1 MISRNRKINFIIIL
15 IMVVLNV
22 SFAYFYNTAVS
33 KVFFE
38 AANKDY
44 GILQQQNS
52 QIVEKLKAEGD
63 IAMWDNIIEPYE
75 EYIVIYDKDNQVVAK
90 TDNGNFS
97 ALDVKVRTPFEFKG
111 EAYLLRTSVYFL
123 RDYDNST
130 KVMAKFITV
139 EVLIVLTAFF
149 ILIMI
154 IYSFMLRPFRV
165 VYKAIEEYDRSGKLI
180 EIKLKGY
187 AGRVYRRFASMAK
200 NVESQQ
206 QNERRI
212 IASISHDIKTPLT
225 SIMGYSEQLKKENLS
240 EERRER
246 YLNTVYDKA
255 VDIRTIVDEFDEY
268 LGCNMP
274 YEMKKSRI
282 TVDEIEKCLLNDY
295 ADDFMLSGISF
306 EIRNHADE
314 EAEIMGDIQRLKRVC
329 SNILTNSVKHFKGDE
344 KKIVV
349 EIFCADDMIAVKF
362 SDNGEGVPEDKL
374 EMIFEPLYTSD
385 EGRKVAGL
393 GLSICR
399 EITESHGGRIYAE
412 KSDMGGLAITVE
424 LPEVQEI

>member
-1 MISRNRKINFIIIL
+1 MIVRNRKINFIII
-15 IMVVLNV
+15 IVMVVLNV
-22 SFAYFYNTAVS
+22 SFAYLYNTAVS
-33 KVFFE
+33 KAFVE

-52 QIVEKLKAEGD
+52 QIVEKLKAESD
-63 IAMWDNIIEPYE
+63 MVLWDDIIEPYE
-75 EYIVIYDKDNQVVAK
+75 EYIVIYDKNNQVVAE
-90 TDNGNFS
+90 TDDGILS
-97 ALDVKVRTPFEFKG
+97 AFDVKVRTPFEFKG

-123 RDYDNST
+123 RDYDNSS
-130 KVMAKFITV
+130 KVMAKFIAV
-139 EVLIVLTAFF
+139 EVLIVLTALF

-165 VYKAIEEYDRSGKLI
+165 VYKAIEEYDRSGKLMDI
-180 EIKLKGY
+180 RLKGY

-200 NVESQQ
+200 NVQSQQ
-206 QNERRI
+206 HNERRI

-225 SIMGYSEQLKKENLS
+225 SIMGYSEQLKKDNLS
-240 EERRER
+240 EERRAR
-246 YLNTVYDKA
+246 YIDTVYDKA

-268 LGCNMP
+268 LGYNLP

-282 TVDEIEKCLLNDY
+282 TVNEIVSCLNSDY
-295 ADDFMLSGISF
+295 ADDFTLAGISF
-306 EIRNHADE
+306 EIINHADE
-314 EAEIMGDIQRLKRVC
+314 KAVIVGDVQRLKRVG
-329 SNILTNSVKHFKGDE
+329 SNILTNSVKHFKGEE
-344 KKIVV
+344 KKISI
-349 EIFCADDMIAVKF
+349 EIFSADEMLVIKF

-374 EMIFEPLYTSD
+374 ELIFEPLYTSD
-385 EGRKVAGL
+385 EGRRVAGL

-424 LPEVQEI
+424 LPGE

>member
-1 MISRNRKINFIIIL
+1 MITRNRRINFLIIIL
-15 IMVVLNV
+15 MIIINV
-22 SFAYFYNTAVS
+22 SFAYFYNTSVS
-33 KVFFE
+33 RSMAE

-52 QIVEKLKAEGD
+52 L
-63 IAMWDNIIEPYE
+63 IIETLKMSDVSKWDEIIESYD
-75 EYIVIYDKDNQVVAK
+75 EYIVIYDKENQVIAR
-90 TDNGNFS
+90 TDMGSLS
-97 ALDVKVRTPFEFKG
+97 AFDVKVRTPFELNG
-111 EAYLLRTSVYFL
+111 EAYLLRTSAYFF
-123 RDYDNST
+123 RDYGNGSREM
-130 KVMAKFITV
+130 VKFIAI
-139 EVLIVLTAFF
+139 EFFIILTA
-149 ILIMI
+149 LIIFVLI

-165 VYKAIEEYDRSGKLI
+165 VYKAIEEYDRSGKLMD
-180 EIKLKGY
+180 IKLKGY
-187 AGRVYRRFASMAK
+187 AGKVYRRFASMAK

-225 SIMGYSEQLKKENLS
+225 SIMGYSERLKKDNLTV
-240 EERRER
+240 ERRER
-246 YLNTVYDKA
+246 YIDTVYDKA

-268 LGCNMP
+268 LGCNLP
-274 YEMKKSRI
+274 YEMKKSKI
-282 TVDEIEKCLLNDY
+282 SVSEIEKCLLNDY

-306 EIRNHADE
+306 ELRNHADE
-314 EAEIMGDIQRLKRVC
+314 ESTIKGDIQKLKRVC
-329 SNILTNSVKHFKGDE
+329 SNILSNSVKHFTGEE

-349 EIFCADDMIAVKF
+349 EIFPADEMIAVKF

-374 EMIFEPLYTSD
+374 ELIFEPLYTSD

-399 EITESHGGRIYAE
+399 EITEAHDGRIYAD

-424 LPEVQEI
+424 LPRG

>member
-154 IYSFMLRPFRV
+154 IYSFTLRPFRV